1 MKSLM
6 KKVGKL
12 RFAGVLVGGLFM
24 LLAVLDYL
32 GSAEVRSL
40 YNVSGTLLYLV
51 ISWLSTLAYM
61 GMTLRGVKF
70 ATVPLAVGLLVGLQ
84 ETVLDPSVMLIFA
97 DALIM
102 ILEAVNFFMK
112 MPRGKSKKMDTAQG

>member
-1 MKSLM
+1 
-6 KKVGKL
+6 
-12 RFAGVLVGGLFM
+12 M

-51 ISWLSTLAYM
+51 ISWLLTLAYM

-70 ATVPLAVGLLVGLQ
+70 AAVPLAVGLLVGLQ